1 MTSTLDAV
9 ATAPRVE
16 LEITDCG
23 DPLGVLQRLDAAL
36 TAHPYDELV
45 VDLSGCRSFDADTV
59 RVLLDVHC
67 EAVREG
73 TGLVLL
79 RPSEP
84 VLQAISD
91 SGLQG
96 VFRVQ
101 DGPSDWR
108 QDVRSAA

>member
-1 MTSTLDAV
+1 VTSTLDAV
-9 ATAPRVE
+9 GAPPRVE
-16 LEITDCG
+16 LAISDGG

-36 TAHPYDELV
+36 SGHPHELV

-67 EAVREG
+67 EAVRDG
-73 TGLVLL
+73 AGLVLH

-84 VLQAISD
+84 VLQAITA

-101 DGPSDWR
+101 DGSDDHR
-108 QDVRSAA
+108 QGARSAA